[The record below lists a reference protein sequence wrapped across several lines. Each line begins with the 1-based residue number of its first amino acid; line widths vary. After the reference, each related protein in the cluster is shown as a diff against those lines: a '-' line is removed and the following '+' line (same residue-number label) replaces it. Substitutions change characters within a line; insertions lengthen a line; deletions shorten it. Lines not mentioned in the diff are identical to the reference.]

1 MTEEIVRA
9 TLIVLLE
16 RGHIVSWPNTR
27 EVTIIANSVESL
39 IEKED
44 YDDGQPT
51 WEQEWYDFGER
62 YE

>member
-44 YDDGQPT
+44 YDEGQPD
-51 WEQEWYDFGER
+51 WYQEWHDFDPEA
-62 YE
+62 